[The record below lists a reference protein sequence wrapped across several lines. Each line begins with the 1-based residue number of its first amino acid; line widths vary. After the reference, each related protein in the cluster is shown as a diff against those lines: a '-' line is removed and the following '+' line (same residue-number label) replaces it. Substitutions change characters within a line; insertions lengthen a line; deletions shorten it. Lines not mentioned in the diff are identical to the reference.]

1 MQTPL
6 GARRGPRYVPLRPM
20 RDVQEDYQMNEPF
33 FEAVAGLANIVWLMV
48 ITLCLFVTAP
58 VWLLP
63 YTVFKV
69 WQNLRGKT

>member
-1 MQTPL
+1 
-6 GARRGPRYVPLRPM
+6 
-20 RDVQEDYQMNEPF
+20 MNEPF

-69 WQNLRGKT
+69 WQNLRGKA

>member
-1 MQTPL
+1 VRPV
-6 GARRGPRYVPLRPM
+6 RRVY
-20 RDVQEDYQMNEPF
+20 EDHQMNEPF